1 MAMKV
6 TTVANQKGGV
16 GKTTIEVH
24 LVSLAA
30 EQGKRVLVVDLDE
43 GDLSQFYP
51 PREDGD
57 DTTYL
62 ESSMLFT
69 DEYKGLYPRQVAAN
83 IWLIEADVPLLDV
96 DDMDLSI
103 VTRLKEALDHFS
115 ADFDLCMI
123 DTPPNLQRRM
133 IAALAASDAVVS
145 PFNISGFTLA
155 RMPKLL
161 STIEAV
167 REQYNPNL
175 QFLGFLPNQI
185 NSRSTEELEL
195 LPSLRESYGDAMFP
209 VHIVHR
215 PCINK
220 ALANGNP
227 VWWKAKSGSQRA
239 AGHEMKSACA
249 AVLDKVWSI

>member
-1 MAMKV
+1 
-6 TTVANQKGGV
+6 
-16 GKTTIEVH
+16 
-24 LVSLAA
+24 
-30 EQGKRVLVVDLDE
+30 
-43 GDLSQFYP
+43 
-51 PREDGD
+51 
-57 DTTYL
+57 
-62 ESSMLFT
+62 MLFT
-69 DEYKGLYPRQVAAN
+69 DGYKDLYPRQVAPN
-83 IWLIEADVPLLDV
+83 IWLIQADVPLLDV

-103 VTRLKEALDHFS
+103 VTNLKGALDHFA

-133 IAALAASDAVVS
+133 IAALAASDAVVA
-145 PFNISGFTLA
+145 PFNISAFTLA

-167 REQYNPNL
+167 REQYNPDL

-185 NSRSTEELEL
+185 NSRSSEELEL
-195 LPSLRESYGDAMFP
+195 LPSLRDDYGDAMFP

-239 AGHEMKSACA
+239 AGQEMKSACA
-249 AVLDKVWSI
+249 AVLEKVWSN

>member
-51 PREDGD
+51 PLEDGD
-57 DTTYL
+57 DTTYVQ
-62 ESSMLFT
+62 SSMLFS

-83 IWLIEADVPLLDV
+83 IWLIEADVPLL
-96 DDMDLSI
+96 DLSI

-185 NSRSTEELEL
+185 NSRSTNEIDL
-195 LPSLRESYGDAMFP
+195 LPSLQESYGDAMFP

-215 PCINK
+215 PCINS
-220 ALANGNP
+220 ALASGNP

-239 AGHEMKSACA
+239 AGREMKSACA
-249 AVLDKVWSI
+249 AVLEKVWSI